1 MTAWQRSN
9 ITVRSEKGLGPIS
22 FKRLLIAGGTG
33 GLIAMIGGRV
43 IGFGA
48 SCASALLVLVLVL
61 VITHPIEGLPLFSTL
76 LRSLRGLAAVGARQ
90 GRGGL
95 LALIGRALQVTAADG
110 MLDANDAY
118 DMTWEVEHEDDLLDV
133 DWEYLGGFADVK
145 REGLSAAENPFTKHG
160 TGEEVHG

>member
-9 ITVRSEKGLGPIS
+9 ITLRSEKGFGPIS

-43 IGFGA
+43 IGFGPG
-48 SCASALLVLVLVL
+48 CLSAFIVLVVML
-61 VITHPIEGLPLFSTL
+61 VITHPVEGLPLFSAL

-95 LALIGRALQVTAADG
+95 LSLVGRVMQVSAEDG
-110 MLDANDAY
+110 MLDADDAY
-118 DMTWEVEHEDDLLDV
+118 DMTWEVENEDDVLDS

-145 REGLSAAENPFTKHG
+145 REGLSAAANPFVRRDI
-160 TGEEVHG
+160 GEDIDG